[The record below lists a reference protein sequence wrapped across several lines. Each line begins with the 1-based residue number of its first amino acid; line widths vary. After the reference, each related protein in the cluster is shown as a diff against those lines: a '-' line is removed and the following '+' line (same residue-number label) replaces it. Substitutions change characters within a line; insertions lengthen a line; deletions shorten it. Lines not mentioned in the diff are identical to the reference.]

1 MVEARAEAEAV
12 GARAGASEAILSGA
26 GLERSEAGAVTG
38 AGASSTSSVFDAMI
52 LVKST
57 VISVSY
63 NLRPST

>member
-52 LVKST
+52 
-57 VISVSY
+57 
-63 NLRPST
+63 